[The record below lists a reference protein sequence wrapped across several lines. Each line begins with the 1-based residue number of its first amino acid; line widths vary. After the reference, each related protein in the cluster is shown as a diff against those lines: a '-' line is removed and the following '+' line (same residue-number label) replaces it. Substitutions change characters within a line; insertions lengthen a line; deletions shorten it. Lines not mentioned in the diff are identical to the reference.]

1 MKNKLINKGESMFNK
16 KQNKLIL
23 ECIEHFESWESNMGR
38 AEEKIIKTHSFL
50 GRVDKIITY
59 VPTNKMIQLNKIKQI
74 LNKERA

>member
-38 AEEKIIKTHSFL
+38 TEEKIIKTHSFL